1 MKDNSISTDL
11 TSIRIDRV
19 QPGEINTLLS
29 LFIDLFHD
37 REPLT
42 RCIGLSRERMQE
54 FARAMYAA
62 EETRARSQRY
72 CWLARAGTA
81 GNEAVGFIVCDD
93 PAAAGSEPALSDNLT
108 DHEREQVSF
117 MLGLLE
123 AVRKPKQDQ
132 IAARAGKCLHIAA
145 VGVSPGYE
153 GHGIA
158 TRLLQAALAEAAAQ
172 GFTCAFAE
180 CTSSAS
186 RRCHEKGGFRCL
198 HTVDTSA
205 FTAAGLRLG
214 PDTELELHLLWKEL
228 PDTD

>member
-1 MKDNSISTDL
+1 M
-11 TSIRIDRV
+11 
-19 QPGEINTLLS
+19 LS

-54 FARAMYAA
+54 FARSTYAA
-62 EETRARSQRY
+62 EETSARSQRY

-93 PAAAGSEPALSDNLT
+93 PAAEGSEPALPDNLT

-123 AVRKPKQDQ
+123 AVRKPKQGQ
-132 IAARAGKCLHIAA
+132 IAARAGQCLHIAA

-153 GHGIA
+153 GLGIA
-158 TRLLQAALAEAAAQ
+158 TRLLQAALADAAAQ

-186 RRCHEKGGFRCL
+186 RRCHEKSGFRSL
-198 HTVDTSA
+198 HSVDISA
-205 FTAAGLRLG
+205 FMAKGMRLP
-214 PDTELELHLLWKEL
+214 PDSELELHLLWKDL
-228 PDTD
+228 SDTD